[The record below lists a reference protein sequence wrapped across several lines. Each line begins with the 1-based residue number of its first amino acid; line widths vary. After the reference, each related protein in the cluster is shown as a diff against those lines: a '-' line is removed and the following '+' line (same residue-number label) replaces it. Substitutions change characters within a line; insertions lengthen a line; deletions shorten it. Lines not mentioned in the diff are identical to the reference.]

1 MQTFDIHSGGKKKKK
16 QNLTT
21 QGVKKMYDVYKCRK
35 CGITGKSYRLG
46 TISIKESDVKK
57 MQKCSPK
64 QTNTFKRIMVTDCKA
79 FGGQF
84 ANITPG
90 SKHDIVPPPIGQNN
104 KRGEW
109 VMGVGEPVLLLA
121 GEFVYLNDD

>member
-1 MQTFDIHSGGKKKKK
+1 MKTYLINTGGHDWEK

-21 QGVKKMYDVYKCRK
+21 QGVSRMHDVYKCRK
-35 CGITGKSYRLG
+35 CGIIGKSYKLG

-57 MQKCSPK
+57 MQKCSPN

-79 FGGQF
+79 FGEKF

-90 SKHDIVPPPIGQNN
+90 SKHDIVPPPTGQDNN
-104 KRGEW
+104 RGEW

-121 GEFVYLNDD
+121 GEFIYIIEE